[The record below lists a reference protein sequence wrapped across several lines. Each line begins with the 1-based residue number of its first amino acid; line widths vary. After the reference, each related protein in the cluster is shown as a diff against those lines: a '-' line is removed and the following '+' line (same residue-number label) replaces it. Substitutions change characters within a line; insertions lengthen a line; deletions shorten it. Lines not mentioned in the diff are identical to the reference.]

1 MSSGSA
7 GKSVSS
13 SFGLA
18 SSFFYPGSQCRS
30 ANTKSTLNTTHA
42 GTFVVCCQDLLFL
55 LFRIASLRFEH
66 ATFAAIFAPILLA
79 TAGIV
84 PVFHDVLASTCSTSV
99 DNKFCDHATTILLIT
114 SFLPLPKNSVGFQ
127 LLSVGRHSDIIYLLI
142 WMTYSNKKPYWFT

>member
-55 LFRIASLRFEH
+55 LFRVASLRFEH

-84 PVFHDVLASTCSTSV
+84 PVFHDVLASTGSTCV
-99 DNKFCDHATTILLIT
+99 DNKFCDHLLNILLIT
-114 SFLPLPKNSVGFQ
+114 LFLPLPFLFTNFAFSY
-127 LLSVGRHSDIIYLLI
+127 LGRKL
-142 WMTYSNKKPYWFT
+142 F

>member
-30 ANTKSTLNTTHA
+30 ANTKSTLNTTHT

-66 ATFAAIFAPILLA
+66 AAFAAIFTPILLA

-84 PVFHDVLASTCSTSV
+84 PVFHDVLASTGSTCV
-99 DNKFCDHATTILLIT
+99 DNKFCDHLLNILLIT
-114 SFLPLPKNSVGFQ
+114 SFLPLPEIFPFTMKF
-127 LLSVGRHSDIIYLLI
+127 LI
-142 WMTYSNKKPYWFT
+142 KGHKRVVFWGKFALD

>member
-84 PVFHDVLASTCSTSV
+84 PVFHDVLASTSSTSV

-114 SFLPLPKNSVGFQ
+114 SFLPLPNFQ
-127 LLSVGRHSDIIYLLI
+127 AFSTTQNGKSLAKLLFTTS
-142 WMTYSNKKPYWFT
+142 KKITILYHRG